1 MPECTYSPAWATLS
15 YGMTYNQA
23 YTFDVVCPMLYSADY
38 SENSQWV
45 ASNISYLK
53 DLGYKT
59 VIPSLQANRSGSTE
73 TLAADIKATLDAGCH
88 GYLLFRTGTYDVAHC
103 TAVGNAIELTYVR
116 GTDYTCGNL
125 TVTVSG
131 VTPTCRK
138 SFSAAEQRSS
148 ASSTSTSRSR
158 RFLPLPARTAVLWC
172 LP

>member
-59 VIPSLQANRSGSTE
+59 VIPSL
-73 TLAADIKATLDAGCH
+73 
-88 GYLLFRTGTYDVAHC
+88 
-103 TAVGNAIELTYVR
+103 TARPA
-116 GTDYTCGNL
+116 
-125 TVTVSG
+125 
-131 VTPTCRK
+131 PP
-138 SFSAAEQRSS
+138 
-148 ASSTSTSRSR
+148 RSR
-158 RFLPLPARTAVLWC
+158 
-172 LP
+172 